1 MRRWTRLGVLA
12 GAAVIVAGSAFTLGR
27 ATAPAGPPP
36 AAGSYLDGLR
46 AGQAQGRLE
55 GRAEQEGAALPPGDR
70 GPVQDAFTSGYTTGM
85 NDAFAGYDGG
95 WSLGVPWIVILE
107 RGSGGV
113 DYRFAQRT
121 PVEPGVD
128 YRLCADGRTLC
139 RSGG

>member
-1 MRRWTRLGVLA
+1 
-12 GAAVIVAGSAFTLGR
+12 
-27 ATAPAGPPP
+27 
-36 AAGSYLDGLR
+36 
-46 AGQAQGRLE
+46 
-55 GRAEQEGAALPPGDR
+55 
-70 GPVQDAFTSGYTTGM
+70 M

-95 WSLGVPWIVILE
+95 WTLGVPWIVVLE

-121 PVEPGVD
+121 PVEPDVD